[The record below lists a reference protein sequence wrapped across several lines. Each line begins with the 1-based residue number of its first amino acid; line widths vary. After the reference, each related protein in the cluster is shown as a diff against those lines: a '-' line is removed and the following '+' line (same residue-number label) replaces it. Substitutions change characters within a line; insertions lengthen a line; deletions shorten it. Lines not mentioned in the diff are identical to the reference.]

1 MKTLRTPDVLVIG
14 GGPAGLSAAVEAAS
28 FGCHVVV
35 VNEDLALGGQLIKQ
49 THKFFG
55 SAAEHAGTRG
65 IEIARIL
72 VSELERFGDRV
83 EAYTNCS
90 ALGYYRDGVVTC
102 MVGEERYFKA
112 KPKKVVVATGALEK
126 LIPFLGNDLPGVYGA
141 GAVQTL
147 MNVYGVKP
155 ARKVLMVG
163 AGNIGLIVSYQLLQ
177 AGVGVAAIVE
187 FAPKVG
193 GYWVHAAKVRR
204 LGVPIY
210 LRHTVKRAIGESAV
224 EGAVIQAVDERGA
237 FVGDERSIE

>member
-1 MKTLRTPDVLVIG
+1 VRECEWKFSAGTAPCKRRYEALVAPDVLVIG
-14 GGPAGLSAAVEAAS
+14 GGPAGLSAALEAAS

-65 IEIARIL
+65 VEIAHIL
-72 VSELERFGDRV
+72 TKELERFGDHI

-90 ALGYYRDGVVTC
+90 ALGYYGDGVVTC
-102 MVGEERYFKA
+102 MIGEERYFKV
-112 KPKKVVVATGALEK
+112 KSKKIIVAAGALEK
-126 LIPFLGNDLPGVYGA
+126 LIPFPGNDLPGVYGA

-155 ARKVLMVG
+155 GRRILMVG

-177 AGVGVAAIVE
+177 AGVDVAAIVE
-187 FAPKVG
+187 FMPKIG

-210 LRHTVKRAIGESAV
+210 LRHTIKRH
-224 EGAVIQAVDERGA
+224 
-237 FVGDERSIE
+237 